1 VCLYGSACYLSCE
14 KEYDSPFIQGTPWSI
29 LRVLEFI
36 LEDPTRLQATVEK
49 ELKFYSN
56 MR

>member
-1 VCLYGSACYLSCE
+1 MSCE